1 MSYYLEVI
9 LPTIG
14 VCVILVLAGFCAEL
28 VNRSYKN
35 LRALSRDT
43 TQVFPWLTHGWL
55 IIRGLL
61 NMNFGS
67 ILFLTLIWCAFNL
80 QVHIVF
86 ESVWSDML
94 VTILYIMMFVSAY
107 KTSAEKMWKLF

>member
-1 MSYYLEVI
+1 MNYYLEVI
-9 LPTIG
+9 FPILG
-14 VCVILVLAGFCAEL
+14 VSLIIVLAGFCAEL

-35 LRALSRDT
+35 LRALSRDN

-67 ILFLTLIWCAFNL
+67 ILFLTLLWCALN
-80 QVHIVF
+80 VHSRIIL

-94 VTILYIMMFVSAY
+94 VTILYIMMFVAAF